1 MRSRGTIIKRG
12 RTYIV
17 VIDGGTDPLTG
28 ERQRDWYPG
37 HATRKEAERTRT
49 QLLRDLD
56 TGNYVD
62 LQTQTLADYL
72 QEDWLPSRKP
82 KGTRSGRGHRGQVTW
97 RTWSTN
103 RQHLESY
110 VVPHIGHIQLQRL
123 TADDLDRLY
132 DKLEE
137 SGGERVG
144 ALSPTTILHVH
155 RTLHKA
161 LEDAVKKGHIATNV
175 AGLVDPPRAS
185 GVESEVW
192 TVEERRQFLDRV
204 REHRL
209 YAA

>member
-1 MRSRGTIIKRG
+1 
-12 RTYIV
+12 
-17 VIDGGTDPLTG
+17 
-28 ERQRDWYPG
+28 
-37 HATRKEAERTRT
+37 
-49 QLLRDLD
+49 
-56 TGNYVD
+56 VD

-72 QEDWLPSRKP
+72 QEDSLPSRKP

-110 VVPHIGHIQLQRL
+110 VVPHIGRIQLQRL

-144 ALSPTTILHVH
+144 ALFPTTILHVH
-155 RTLHKA
+155 R
-161 LEDAVKKGHIATNV
+161 
-175 AGLVDPPRAS
+175 
-185 GVESEVW
+185 W
-192 TVEERRQFLDRV
+192 TVEELRQFLDRV

-209 YAA
+209 YAAWLLFVTTGMRRGEVAGRTREDLDLDKDQLPPASTTGRASTATTRSSRGVTAL